1 MQFFLEGQQSD
12 AFCAWQLSQ
21 CGWMENG
28 RRASGANAPIVATN
42 LLWWRE
48 TAPPWSQKDRIHRV
62 HHFTFASDAVSVFT
76 CVHFPAGSEFCS
88 CSFHLMSLDS
98 KSLHFT
104 SFAFR
109 LALTFCDLAL
119 LLRPSLLYQRSV
131 KRSWLWPQGGT
142 IAQDLT
148 MQWSTLSGFMQD
160 LSLLVIDEGQQY
172 GTDREIAVISLLNF
186 KATTPGA
193 VDRGLAANARRHC
206 PGGAQCQKVSPAPV
220 GQKTRATQRQ
230 ELLYAIQPSRSND
243 QALRQLL

>member
-1 MQFFLEGQQSD
+1 MPLPLTLQQLSPLFCFHDPGMTFVLSMQGLQERGYNRFNAIFLEGQQSD

-131 KRSWLWPQGGT
+131 KRSWLWPQG
-142 IAQDLT
+142 
-148 MQWSTLSGFMQD
+148 
-160 LSLLVIDEGQQY
+160 
-172 GTDREIAVISLLNF
+172 
-186 KATTPGA
+186 
-193 VDRGLAANARRHC
+193 
-206 PGGAQCQKVSPAPV
+206 
-220 GQKTRATQRQ
+220 
-230 ELLYAIQPSRSND
+230 EL
-243 QALRQLL
+243 

>member
-131 KRSWLWPQGGT
+131 KRRHHWACPMCLCGTLRWSGGDGVVEGLLPSWK
-142 IAQDLT
+142 
-148 MQWSTLSGFMQD
+148 FH
-160 LSLLVIDEGQQY
+160 
-172 GTDREIAVISLLNF
+172 F
-186 KATTPGA
+186 
-193 VDRGLAANARRHC
+193 
-206 PGGAQCQKVSPAPV
+206 
-220 GQKTRATQRQ
+220 
-230 ELLYAIQPSRSND
+230 
-243 QALRQLL
+243 

>member
-1 MQFFLEGQQSD
+1 MSCQCRVYNKGGTTDSTQFFLEGQQSD

-62 HHFTFASDAVSVFT
+62 HHFTFASGAVSVFT
-76 CVHFPAGSEFCS
+76 CVYFPAGSEFCS

-131 KRSWLWPQGGT
+131 KRRQRMLHRLRRCLS
-142 IAQDLT
+142 
-148 MQWSTLSGFMQD
+148 LSG
-160 LSLLVIDEGQQY
+160 
-172 GTDREIAVISLLNF
+172 
-186 KATTPGA
+186 KP
-193 VDRGLAANARRHC
+193 
-206 PGGAQCQKVSPAPV
+206 K
-220 GQKTRATQRQ
+220 
-230 ELLYAIQPSRSND
+230 
-243 QALRQLL
+243 